1 MLGGNN
7 MCKLS
12 MILDRLNSITNNTSI
27 SIYFTQKTRLGYTTF
42 KPNVNSSLLSEL
54 VELIKDSI
62 EAHISVDI
70 ENFNPI
76 TYKDGIIERCDV
88 EYVGNFKE
96 VLDSFSDPDY
106 VETGMNVNNLTFYC
120 IEVNDG
126 DSVYRFFRRVT
137 KFRRLSA
144 SGILAWFSGN
154 ELNKMEQ
161 QMLGLDGFIDLVC
174 ADDEIYIFNH
184 IALERI
190 FRLNE
195 KYTSKAKEA
204 LSVLKSADGIS
215 NFDQFE
221 EDCLSDQRYHKTLS
235 KMIDC
240 NDNLGDVFKNFSS
253 ILQVIDMFD
262 LDIEVEE
269 GDKPRLRYDDKKQR
283 MDILRIINDA
293 YYRSIIGKRTGID
306 DN

>member
-1 MLGGNN
+1 
-7 MCKLS
+7 
-12 MILDRLNSITNNTSI
+12 
-27 SIYFTQKTRLGYTTF
+27 
-42 KPNVNSSLLSEL
+42 
-54 VELIKDSI
+54 
-62 EAHISVDI
+62 
-70 ENFNPI
+70 
-76 TYKDGIIERCDV
+76 
-88 EYVGNFKE
+88 
-96 VLDSFSDPDY
+96 
-106 VETGMNVNNLTFYC
+106 MNHN
-120 IEVNDG
+120 I
-126 DSVYRFFRRVT
+126 
-137 KFRRLSA
+137 
-144 SGILAWFSGN
+144 
-154 ELNKMEQ
+154 
-161 QMLGLDGFIDLVC
+161 
-174 ADDEIYIFNH
+174 
-184 IALERI
+184 
-190 FRLNE
+190 RLNE

>member
-1 MLGGNN
+1 
-7 MCKLS
+7 
-12 MILDRLNSITNNTSI
+12 
-27 SIYFTQKTRLGYTTF
+27 
-42 KPNVNSSLLSEL
+42 
-54 VELIKDSI
+54 
-62 EAHISVDI
+62 
-70 ENFNPI
+70 
-76 TYKDGIIERCDV
+76 
-88 EYVGNFKE
+88 
-96 VLDSFSDPDY
+96 
-106 VETGMNVNNLTFYC
+106 MNVNNLTFYC

-174 ADDEIYIFNH
+174 VDDEIYIFNH

-221 EDCLSDQRYHKTLS
+221 EDCLRDQRYHKTLS

-293 YYRSIIGKRTGID
+293 YYRSIIGKRTGIN

>member
-1 MLGGNN
+1 

-12 MILDRLNSITNNTSI
+12 IVLEHLNSITSNTSI
-27 SIYFTQKTRLGYTTF
+27 SIYFTQKNRLGYTTF
-42 KPNVNSSLLSEL
+42 KPNVNISLLSEL
-54 VELIKDSI
+54 VELIKDNI
-62 EAHISVDI
+62 EMHLLEDI
-70 ENFNPI
+70 EDFNP
-76 TYKDGIIERCDV
+76 TNYKDGIIERCGID
-88 EYVGNFKE
+88 YVGNFSE
-96 VLDSFSDPDY
+96 VLDSFSNPDH
-106 VETGMNVNNLTFYC
+106 VETGLNVNNLTFYC

-126 DSVYRFFRRVT
+126 GSVYRFFRRVT
-137 KFRRLSA
+137 KFRRLST

-161 QMLGLDGFIDLVC
+161 QMLGLDGFVDLVC
-174 ADDEIYIFNH
+174 VDDEIYIFNH

-190 FRLNE
+190 FRMNE

-204 LSVLKSADGIS
+204 LSVLREADGIL
-215 NFDQFE
+215 NFDKFE

-240 NDNLGDVFKNFSS
+240 NANLGDVFKNFSS